1 MDTGRPDRV
10 RRVGFQDE
18 PEPAPAINP
27 MRILAGIAALLFP
40 MCNVLPILFINFDI
54 ERSHPPDTRAGIIF
68 LFAYVLLLPLVYVL
82 YQELRAV
89 SPPLGTWVSVLGVG
103 VPVGVATGVIFGLD
117 SASAAILTVT
127 CLSLWIGL
135 SGYVAFSQRI
145 LGRVWA
151 AFSMAISA
159 LALVAATINIMLG
172 FISPAGLYI
181 WGIYALAILIWVL
194 WTGVMFMRRARMTP
208 TGA

>member
-1 MDTGRPDRV
+1 MDAGRPDRV

-27 MRILAGIAALLFP
+27 MRIFAGIAALLFP

-54 ERSHPPDTRAGIIF
+54 ERYHPPDTRAGIIF

-151 AFSMAISA
+151 LFSMAISV
-159 LALVAATINIMLG
+159 LALVAAIVNIMFDFFSGAG
-172 FISPAGLYI
+172 FI

-208 TGA
+208 TEA